1 MLSRHCVGTCQGR
14 MSLHTT
20 PQRAFTHIH
29 LEPLKKRREK
39 RSNFEEKNMQ
49 TGNDLSNLLHNTHM
63 QGLTAFTTDI
73 IAEMYVFLFFLNQLL
88 ENDRS

>member
-29 LEPLKKRREK
+29 LEPLKK

-73 IAEMYVFLFFLNQLL
+73 IAEMYVYFFYLFFK
-88 ENDRS
+88 STAGK